1 MVESILIGLFA
12 NHPDHNSVKI
22 TIIAKMFN
30 LVLFT
35 FKLQT

>member
-12 NHPDHNSVKI
+12 NHPDHNSEKI
-22 TIIAKMFN
+22 TVIAKMFN
-30 LVLFT
+30 LA